1 MLVIKRKL
9 NEKLQIGENIT
20 VQVVDFHDDNVSL
33 NITLPN
39 GEVKSEV
46 VGEKDK
52 IQISNDVVIMA
63 RVIQKKHHVR
73 LAISAPKSMAIQR
86 I

>member
-9 NEKLQIGENIT
+9 NEKLQIGDDLT
-20 VQVVDFHDDNVSL
+20 VQIVGFHDDTVSL

-46 VGEKDK
+46 VGGGEE
-52 IQISNDVVIMA
+52 IQICEDVVIRA
-63 RVIQKKHHVR
+63 VGVSINVLKR
-73 LAISAPKSMAIQR
+73 
-86 I
+86 